1 MSQQFKYKVLRN
13 VLSKDLLEFLYRY
26 FLMKR
31 KSFRTMLKEKI
42 IPPYLEHLFGRAEDE
57 MVPGTDYIVYGDV
70 AGEVILNKLRVVIQE
85 EVKNLESY
93 DGGRLIESYSFA
105 RIYKKGNILSKH
117 TDRNSCQISVTLPIG
132 GALWPIYV
140 DGVEFILNHGDI
152 LIYNGDLPHW
162 RNKFEEAECV
172 QLFLHYNTAKE
183 LKEKNL
189 KAYDGRLHIGLPAHN
204 NLKVE

>member
-1 MSQQFKYKVLRN
+1 M
-13 VLSKDLLEFLYRY
+13 
-26 FLMKR
+26 
-31 KSFRTMLKEKI
+31 
-42 IPPYLEHLFGRAEDE
+42 
-57 MVPGTDYIVYGDV
+57 
-70 AGEVILNKLRVVIQE
+70 
-85 EVKNLESY
+85 
-93 DGGRLIESYSFA
+93 
-105 RIYKKGNILSKH
+105 
-117 TDRNSCQISVTLPIG
+117 
-132 GALWPIYV
+132 WPIYV

-172 QLFLHYNTAKE
+172 QLFLHYNTTKE

>member
-1 MSQQFKYKVLRN
+1 
-13 VLSKDLLEFLYRY
+13 
-26 FLMKR
+26 
-31 KSFRTMLKEKI
+31 MLKEKI

-57 MVPGTDYIVYGDV
+57 MVPGTDYIIYGDV
-70 AGEVILNKLRVVIQE
+70 AGEVILNKLRVIIQE
-85 EVKNLESY
+85 EVKNLKSY

-105 RIYKKGNILSKH
+105 RIYKRGNILSKH
-117 TDRNSCQISVTLPIG
+117 TDRNACQISVTLPIG

-172 QLFLHYNTAKE
+172 QLFLHYNTTKE